1 MLLSVQQKYI
11 MEILR
16 KLGYIR
22 REQLRTLVQG
32 RFSELE
38 ISECRMVAML
48 RQLRYATGD
57 VHLDNSAVWLGE
69 AQPDFQR
76 LEAVD
81 VMLELSEGRPQD
93 FSVKCQSPELL
104 RFTLEGGSLR
114 LFTVATISAPLHTSV
129 QARDSPG
136 RVVWISDSGTAPP
149 GLTLPPKH
157 FCTGGKKA
165 RRFKRSGPKIAVPQ
179 WCPKRKNP
187 CELRVYALKS
197 IQDWHLLRL
206 LPPDPNDPICI
217 SEHRYALASNSKIE
231 LTPQEFWKRCQN
243 EPWTDLLVVDTPLYS
258 VVEIDDG
265 LAPAFFYRT
274 MDGLRIAPH
283 FNTEKARTNRMEET
297 V

>member
-1 MLLSVQQKYI
+1 MFLSVQQKYI

-32 RFSELE
+32 QFSELE
-38 ISECRMVAML
+38 ISECRRAAML

-57 VHLDNSAVWLGE
+57 VHLDNSAIWLGE

-114 LFTVATISAPLHTSV
+114 LFTLATISAPLHTSV

-136 RVVWISDSGTAPP
+136 RVVWISDSGTAPS

-157 FCTGGKKA
+157 FFAA
-165 RRFKRSGPKIAVPQ
+165 RQPDGSHRFYGS
-179 WCPKRKNP
+179 
-187 CELRVYALKS
+187 
-197 IQDWHLLRL
+197 
-206 LPPDPNDPICI
+206 
-217 SEHRYALASNSKIE
+217 
-231 LTPQEFWKRCQN
+231 
-243 EPWTDLLVVDTPLYS
+243 
-258 VVEIDDG
+258 
-265 LAPAFFYRT
+265 
-274 MDGLRIAPH
+274 
-283 FNTEKARTNRMEET
+283 
-297 V
+297 

>member
-22 REQLRTLVQG
+22 QEQLRTLVQG

-38 ISECRMVAML
+38 ISECRMAAML

-104 RFTLEGGSLR
+104 HFTLEGSSLR
-114 LFTVATISAPLHTSV
+114 LFAVVTISDPLHTSV
-129 QARDSPG
+129 QAKDSPG
-136 RVVWISDSGTAPP
+136 RVVWISDSGTAPL

-157 FCTGGKKA
+157 FFAA
-165 RRFKRSGPKIAVPQ
+165 RQPDGSHRFYGS
-179 WCPKRKNP
+179 
-187 CELRVYALKS
+187 
-197 IQDWHLLRL
+197 
-206 LPPDPNDPICI
+206 
-217 SEHRYALASNSKIE
+217 
-231 LTPQEFWKRCQN
+231 
-243 EPWTDLLVVDTPLYS
+243 
-258 VVEIDDG
+258 
-265 LAPAFFYRT
+265 
-274 MDGLRIAPH
+274 
-283 FNTEKARTNRMEET
+283 
-297 V
+297 

>member
-38 ISECRMVAML
+38 ISECRMAAML
-48 RQLRYATGD
+48 RQLRYTMAD
-57 VHLDNSAVWLGE
+57 VRLDGSAIWLG
-69 AQPDFQR
+69 AAKPDFRR

-104 RFTLEGGSLR
+104 RFTLEGDSLR

-129 QARDSPG
+129 QARDSLG
-136 RVVWISDSGTAPP
+136 RGVWISDSGTAPP

-157 FCTGGKKA
+157 FFAVRQPDGSH
-165 RRFKRSGPKIAVPQ
+165 RF
-179 WCPKRKNP
+179 
-187 CELRVYALKS
+187 Y
-197 IQDWHLLRL
+197 
-206 LPPDPNDPICI
+206 
-217 SEHRYALASNSKIE
+217 
-231 LTPQEFWKRCQN
+231 
-243 EPWTDLLVVDTPLYS
+243 
-258 VVEIDDG
+258 G
-265 LAPAFFYRT
+265 L
-274 MDGLRIAPH
+274 
-283 FNTEKARTNRMEET
+283 
-297 V
+297 